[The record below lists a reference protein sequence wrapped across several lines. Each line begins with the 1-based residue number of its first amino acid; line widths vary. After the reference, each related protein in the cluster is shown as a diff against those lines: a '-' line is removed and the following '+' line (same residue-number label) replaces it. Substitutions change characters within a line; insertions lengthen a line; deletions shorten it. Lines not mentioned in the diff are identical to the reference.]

1 MHGSMRRGLE
11 TEQTWPRSLGW
22 RNRPG
27 NRRHMKAPGPTVSEP
42 PRQPPTLQGCSGP
55 VTDCASARFRVWC
68 MFGWRDW
75 SCGGARGAR
84 VRTGSDRRRMVAEI
98 NGVAKAELDPHR
110 HLFGSDRLTPP
121 RPLRE
126 GIAALQADRCFC
138 CQGSLGARPGADHFS
153 PRVRCGVAAVENL
166 VLADRVCN
174 NDKGDLLLAP
184 LSWPPGYAATT
195 ATPAGSRSSPMP
207 AGGIPTRMPPWP
219 LHARSMA
226 TCPRAVRRSGSGS
239 GTSERETRPRFWPC

>member
-1 MHGSMRRGLE
+1 M
-11 TEQTWPRSLGW
+11 
-22 RNRPG
+22 
-27 NRRHMKAPGPTVSEP
+27 
-42 PRQPPTLQGCSGP
+42 
-55 VTDCASARFRVWC
+55 
-68 MFGWRDW
+68 
-75 SCGGARGAR
+75 
-84 VRTGSDRRRMVAEI
+84 RTGSDRRRMVAEI

-138 CQGSLGARPGADHFS
+138 CQGSLGARPEADHFS

-239 GTSERETRPRFWPC
+239 GTSERETRPRFWPCWLRRAGRLDLSGAFPPPNFGTYLAQSRQESPTAGASRAPA